1 MAINY
6 PVDTK
11 NTRWAVLQLS
21 TGEIVARN
29 KPWPRE
35 DGEAIEGADPDYV
48 YLLHVEAARPDYDSR
63 LYSLQGT
70 ETVDADANELRK
82 TWATVKRPV
91 EEIKVAAENVEVQ
104 ELQKHIN
111 LEREIIETRLMVAA
125 ILQFLD
131 GLQLPPRIQNFADDY
146 KAKGVKLWRN
156 RDRLLAILAD
166 IEKGLEPDLDAG
178 WEDPNA

>member
-1 MAINY
+1 MAIQY
-6 PVDTK
+6 PVDVI
-11 NTRWAVLQLS
+11 NTRWATLQLS

-29 KPWPRE
+29 RPWPTG
-35 DGEAIEGADPDYV
+35 DGSEIPNLDPDYV
-48 YLLHVEAARPDYDSR
+48 MLLHLEDTRPNYDSR

-82 TWATVKRPV
+82 TWETIKRPL
-91 EEIKVAAENVEVQ
+91 EEIKVAAQNVEVQ

-131 GLQLPPRIQNFADDY
+131 GLQLPPRIQNFADNY

-156 RDRLLAILAD
+156 RDRLRAILAD
-166 IEKGLEPDLDAG
+166 IENGLEPDLDAG
-178 WEDPNA
+178 WEAPDA